1 MLFNTFVC
9 YSAQTPDEIQAEKDE
24 LKRTLIRKLSF
35 RPTVG
40 ELKERR
46 IIKFNDYIE
55 VTDVQE
61 YDRKGDKPWMRL
73 TQQDKVGVVRG
84 VGERLS
90 SNRMV

>member
-1 MLFNTFVC
+1 VC
-9 YSAQTPDEIQAEKDE
+9 ARAAQSPDEIQRERDE

-73 TQQDKVGVVRG
+73 TQKDKVCVLLGRIG
-84 VGERLS
+84 GKGEGG
-90 SNRMV
+90 NGHGGEN